1 MLYDV
6 VVAGGGS
13 AGVGA
18 AVGAA
23 QAGCRVLLLERNP
36 YLGGQATHAS
46 LPTYCG
52 FFTQGEPFTQ
62 TVAGVGQLVLDGLAA
77 RGFYHGPCR
86 TMRTGTVIVVL
97 DAEAVKVVL
106 DECVT
111 AAGVDVLLHTRI
123 IGAQT
128 AGGRVTSIECVDDA
142 GLFTVQAQAFVDATG
157 EANLTALAGGGVVM
171 GDGHGH
177 LQAAT
182 LMLRFGGVAPDADV
196 HPVKFQAAIKQAKE
210 AGIGPLTKELGTIV
224 RMAGPARDVL
234 AILAD
239 EQVYGVDA
247 VSLTQAEI
255 SARQQAWAYLEAC
268 RRFLPGFDQAY
279 LVQTGPAIGLRE
291 SRHIVGEYI
300 LTGGDVLTA
309 RRFDDGVARGSW
321 PVEQHEHAGEPTVW
335 LSIRDHSYYD
345 IPLRALK
352 VRNLANLW
360 GAGRIIA
367 CDPVA
372 FASVRVMGT
381 CFATGHAAGVAAALS
396 VRHGRAEPAAVRR
409 ELLRQNALL

>member
-6 VVAGGGS
+6 LVVGGGS

-52 FFTQGEPFTQ
+52 FFTQGEHFTQ
-62 TVAGVGQLVLDGLAA
+62 TVAGVGQMVLDGLAA

-97 DAEAVKVVL
+97 DAEAVKAVL

-111 AAGVDVLLHTRI
+111 AAGVDVLLHAQLV
-123 IGAQT
+123 GAQS
-128 AGGRVTSIECVDDA
+128 ADGRVTAVECVDDA
-142 GLFTVQAQAFVDATG
+142 GRFTVHAKTYVDATG
-157 EANLTALAGGGVVM
+157 EANLAALAGGEVVL
-171 GDGHGH
+171 GDGQGH

-182 LMLRFGGVAPDADV
+182 LILRFGGVAPDAAI
-196 HPVKFQAAIKQAKE
+196 HPADFQAAIRQAKE
-210 AGIGPLTKELGTIV
+210 AGLGPLTKELGTIV

-234 AILAD
+234 TILAD
-239 EQVYGVDA
+239 EQVDGIDA
-247 VSLTQAEI
+247 ASLTRAEM
-255 SARQQAWAYLEAC
+255 SARRQAWAYLQAC
-268 RRFLPGFDQAY
+268 RRFLPGFEQAY

-291 SRHIVGEYI
+291 SRHIVGEYV
-300 LTGGDVLTA
+300 LTGDDVLTA
-309 RRFDDGVARGSW
+309 RRFDDGIARGGW
-321 PVEQHEHAGEPTVW
+321 PVEKHERAGAPTVW
-335 LSIRDHSYYD
+335 QAVRDNSYYE
-345 IPLRALK
+345 IPLRTLK
-352 VRNLANLW
+352 VRNLDNLW
-360 GAGRIIA
+360 GAGRIVS

-372 FASVRVMGT
+372 FGSVRVMGT
-381 CFATGHAAGVAAALS
+381 CFATGHAAGVAAALAA
-396 VRHGRAEPAAVRR
+396 RCGRAETAAVRR